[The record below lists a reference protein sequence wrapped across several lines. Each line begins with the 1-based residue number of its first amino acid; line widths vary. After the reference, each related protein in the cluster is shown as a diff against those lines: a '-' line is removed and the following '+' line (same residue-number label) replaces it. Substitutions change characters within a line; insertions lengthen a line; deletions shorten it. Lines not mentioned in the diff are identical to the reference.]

1 MASYLVNVCSSVK
14 TSIPGCGTTSICKL
28 DGKSGFGYGSIS
40 NGEFVK
46 TGDVLQ
52 MAYKNGQ
59 TCQGK
64 F

>member
-14 TSIPGCGTTSICKL
+14 TSIPGCGTTSICKV

-46 TGDVLQ
+46 TGD
-52 MAYKNGQ
+52 
-59 TCQGK
+59 
-64 F
+64 